1 MRPDVSVMRQ
11 SGTTGRTPLT
21 CAEATGC
28 EICNGPLPEE
38 HEHVLDTERC
48 AVMCLCLA
56 CSEVF
61 RRPTLR

>member
-1 MRPDVSVMRQ
+1 MRPEVSVNRP
-11 SGTTGRTPLT
+11 SGTGGGTPLACGET
-21 CAEATGC
+21 TGC

-38 HEHVLDTERC
+38 HEHVLDTQAC

-61 RRPTLR
+61 RRPLR